1 MVCLE
6 IRPLVTPI
14 MHTPRAVSNRPRHT
28 IVTIAAYTDATNRF
42 ETEEV
47 PVSTHPAFRLAAA
60 TMTDITIV
68 DIAADGVV
76 TTTHTL
82 TEPST
87 SSVAID
93 PLNPD
98 RIVAGTFD
106 RSAWL
111 TTDGGDSWAYVG
123 HGVHSTHV
131 SAVAMSPARRTEAGS
146 AIYVGTEPANLYRS
160 GDDGATWEFFPA
172 LPELPSSRTWSVPP
186 RPWTHHTR
194 WITPHPEDPDV
205 IFVGVEL
212 GGVMRTTDGGATW
225 EDRKP
230 GSQFDC
236 HSLAIP
242 AADTD
247 RLYEA
252 AGGGVAISLDR
263 GATWQAADE
272 GMDRHYAWSVAV
284 DPVDPDCWYVSASTG
299 ARAAHRQNGD
309 AQGVL
314 YRRTGG
320 GPWKPLGVPAGEE
333 PDALLHHPNDV
344 MPYALATLPG
354 WPDGLIV
361 GLRDGTVL
369 LSSDRGETYSRLD
382 TDIPGIL
389 TFTTCLRS
397 PGEDFD

>member
-1 MVCLE
+1 M
-6 IRPLVTPI
+6 
-14 MHTPRAVSNRPRHT
+14 
-28 IVTIAAYTDATNRF
+28 AA
-42 ETEEV
+42 
-47 PVSTHPAFRLAAA
+47 HPAFRLAAA
-60 TMTDITIV
+60 TRHDITIV
-68 DIAADGVV
+68 DIAADGAA

-82 TEPST
+82 TEPAT

-93 PLNPD
+93 PLDPD
-98 RIVAGTFD
+98 RIVAGSFD

-111 TTDGGDSWAYVG
+111 TTDGGRTWDYIG

-131 SAVAMSPARRTEAGS
+131 SAVAMSPARATNGRS

-160 GDDGATWEFFPA
+160 EDDGHTWDFFPE
-172 LPELPSSRTWSVPP
+172 LPKLPSSRTWSFPP

-194 WITPHPEDPDV
+194 WITPHPEDPNLL
-205 IFVGVEL
+205 FVGVEL
-212 GGVMRTTDGGATW
+212 GGVMRSTDGGQTW

-242 AADTD
+242 TADTD

-263 GATWQAADE
+263 GVTWQAADT

-284 DPVDPDCWYVSASTG
+284 DPADPDLWYVSASTG
-299 ARAAHRQNGD
+299 ARSAHNEQGD
-309 AQGVL
+309 SQAVL
-314 YRRTGG
+314 YRTDDARS
-320 GPWKPLGVPAGEE
+320 WHPLGTPAGEH
-333 PDALLHHPNDV
+333 PDAPLHHPSRE

-361 GLRDGTVL
+361 GLRNGTVL
-369 LSSDRGETYSRLD
+369 LSDDRGETFTRLD
-382 TDIPGIL
+382 AGIPGIL
-389 TFTTCLRS
+389 TLS
-397 PGEDFD
+397 VAAQG

>member
-1 MVCLE
+1 M
-6 IRPLVTPI
+6 P
-14 MHTPRAVSNRPRHT
+14 S
-28 IVTIAAYTDATNRF
+28 
-42 ETEEV
+42 
-47 PVSTHPAFRLAAA
+47 HPAFRLAAA
-60 TMTDITIV
+60 TMDDITIV
-68 DIAADGVV
+68 DVAADGGVA
-76 TTTHTL
+76 TTHTL
-82 TEPST
+82 TEPAT

-93 PLNPD
+93 PLDPD

-111 TTDGGDSWAYVG
+111 TRDGGISWEYIG

-131 SAVAMSPARRTEAGS
+131 SAVAMSPARNGEPGS

-160 GDDGATWEFFPA
+160 ENDGATWEFFPA
-172 LPELPSSRTWSVPP
+172 LPELPSSRTWSFPP

-194 WITPHPEDPDV
+194 WITPHPDDPDL

-212 GGVMRTTDGGATW
+212 GGVMRSTDGGTTW

-230 GSQFDC
+230 GSQHDC

-242 AADTD
+242 LADTD

-263 GATWQAADE
+263 GATWQAADD

-284 DPVDPDCWYVSASTG
+284 DPADPDCWYVSASTG
-299 ARAAHRQNGD
+299 ARSAHRRDGD
-309 AQGVL
+309 SQAVL
-314 YRRTGG
+314 YRTTDANT
-320 GPWKPLGVPAGEE
+320 WHPLGAPAGEAPE
-333 PDALLHHPNDV
+333 APLHYPNPE

-361 GLRDGTVL
+361 GMRNGTLL
-369 LSSDRGETYSRLD
+369 LSDDRGENFTPIEAG
-382 TDIPGIL
+382 IPGIL
-389 TFTTCLRS
+389 TMSITTRS
-397 PGEDFD
+397 T